1 MTNEVTEASAA
12 EIIAWLR
19 SPEGEAWS
27 EHRLCEGMRET
38 WRGEWSFTQHD
49 AHMPS
54 QPLFSQRRWNSG
66 DDVFVLMRGMFSI
79 ERQPGEREGEAD
91 SDD

>member
-27 EHRLCEGMRET
+27 EKRLAMACYLAYGHYAPNIAAT
-38 WRGEWSFTQHD
+38 FTRLED
-49 AHMPS
+49 RPVVM
-54 QPLFSQRRWNSG
+54 
-66 DDVFVLMRGMFSI
+66 MRGMFSI
-79 ERQPGEREGEAD
+79 ENAPDDHPEEAEHE
-91 SDD
+91 